1 MKHSQRLDN
10 NRLAEVLSERGLV
23 DSQALREAANYA
35 AHSKLPFAEALV
47 GANLVQDWELARIVC
62 ELYNL
67 PFLPVDVIEPDPKA
81 AEGIDAQFLAENCI
95 VPVGR
100 YGQVLTICMPA
111 MVPADVLGLLA
122 ATTDLVI
129 LPFVGSV
136 RSNRAWIDKNITAA
150 QQAQAALPSA
160 AAQTPENGGEWGSI
174 FDQGDAAVL
183 LDLQAPPPDA
193 DANGG

>member
-10 NRLAEVLSERGLV
+10 NRLSEVLSERGLIEP
-23 DSQALREAANYA
+23 QALREAANYA
-35 AHSKLPFAEALV
+35 AHSKVPFAEALV
-47 GANLVQDWELARIVC
+47 TANLVQDWELARIVC

-67 PFLPVDVIEPDPKA
+67 PFLPVDSVEPDPKA
-81 AEGIDAQFLAENCI
+81 MEGIDPHFLAENCI

-136 RSNRAWIDKNITAA
+136 RSNRLWIEKNITSAA
-150 QQAQAALPSA
+150 QAQAALPNA
-160 AAQTPENGGEWGSI
+160 GAEGTAGPGEWGSI
-174 FDQGDAAVL
+174 FDQADAAVL
-183 LDLQAPPPDA
+183 LDLQAPPPDS
-193 DANGG
+193 NGTG